1 MLGIYDYYG
10 LDIKV
15 VHFQQNKAMQDISV
29 ITKQRFSRYSSYAD
43 TIIDWP
49 PQSPDLNPIEQ
60 V

>member
-15 VHFQQNKAMQDISV
+15 VHFQQDKATQHTSV
-29 ITKQRFSRYSSYAD
+29 IIKQRFSRYSSYAD
-43 TIIDWP
+43 AIVDWP